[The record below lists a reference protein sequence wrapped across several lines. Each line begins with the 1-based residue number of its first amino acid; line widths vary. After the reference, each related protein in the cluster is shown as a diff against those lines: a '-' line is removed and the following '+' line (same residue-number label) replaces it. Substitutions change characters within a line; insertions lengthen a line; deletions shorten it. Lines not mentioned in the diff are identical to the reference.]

1 LISDQFYYQQLIAD
15 QGRDVYLHP
24 DLRAVVEALPANA
37 DPFADIA
44 ATRAALKQAFVP
56 PEPDPRIEITDR
68 SISGPDGQPLGL
80 RIYRPSAATEA
91 TPVVVWFHGG
101 GFVLGDLDIEDHNC
115 RPMCAEF
122 GVTVVSVDYRLAPEH
137 RYPAGFDD
145 CYHALCWAVDNAE
158 ELGVDP
164 GRLALA
170 GHSSGGALAAAT
182 ALAARD
188 RQGPA
193 IRYLFLGY
201 PALDDRQE
209 TPSARTV
216 TDPRILNGR
225 RVRALWDLYLGDT
238 EPDAYAAPARAT
250 DVSGLP
256 STYLLV
262 TTVDP
267 FRDEGL
273 DWARRLVAADVPAEM
288 HLVPGAPHMFDSYG
302 AGTPLVDRAVTSWRG
317 ALAHA
322 LHQHETQRRT

>member
-1 LISDQFYYQQLIAD
+1 
-15 QGRDVYLHP
+15 VYLHP
-24 DLRAVVEALPANA
+24 DLRAVVEALPANT
-37 DPFADIA
+37 DLFADIP

-56 PEPDPRIEITDR
+56 PEPDPRITVTDR
-68 SISGPDGQPLGL
+68 SIAGPAGQPLGL
-80 RIYRPSAATEA
+80 RIYKPSGATEA

-101 GFVLGDLDIEDHNC
+101 GFILGDLDTEDHNC

-145 CYHALCWAVDNAE
+145 CYHALCWVVDNAQ

-164 GRLALA
+164 DRLALA
-170 GHSSGGALAAAT
+170 GHSSGGALVAAT

-188 RQGPA
+188 RQGPT

-209 TPSARTV
+209 TPSSRTI
-216 TDPRILNGR
+216 TDARILNAD
-225 RVRALWDLYLGDT
+225 RVGALWDVYLGDT

-256 STYLLV
+256 PTYLLV
-262 TTVDP
+262 TAVDP

-273 DWARRLVAADVPAEM
+273 DWARRLVAADIPVEM
-288 HLVPGAPHMFDSYG
+288 HLVPGAPHMFDVYG
-302 AGTPLVDRAVTSWRG
+302 AGTPLVDRAVIGWRD
-317 ALAHA
+317 ALGHA
-322 LHQHETQRRT
+322 LHQQDSVATTSEPRAVTSAGAR